1 MRPTRATCPFC
12 HTPVPLD
19 LFEKAFGDERDYL
32 VCPECDYLFLTPR
45 ALLTRDTSQR
55 DEGGSSAPLTVASQV
70 ELECSTSD

>member
-19 LFEKAFGDERDYL
+19 LFEEAFGEDGNYL

-45 ALLTRDTSQR
+45 ALLTRDSSQR
-55 DEGGSSAPLTVASQV
+55 DDGVGSAPLNVTPQA
-70 ELECSTSD
+70 EMECWTSD